1 MQVQVSYAKLVETSM
16 LMSTTAEAK
25 TVPLELVLPPLL
37 NVVSIV
43 DVPFPFERVTQ
54 ICELELAW
62 PFYQSLH
69 FLTLPELPL
78 LCGFQG
84 LPSLHIYAANF

>member
-1 MQVQVSYAKLVETSM
+1 M

-54 ICELELAW
+54 ICELELA
-62 PFYQSLH
+62 
-69 FLTLPELPL
+69 
-78 LCGFQG
+78 
-84 LPSLHIYAANF
+84 